1 MLKDSQCVL
10 QDQKKISKMKKAE
23 ITKSVILK
31 WSLVIAALLFADW
44 LIMVILGCFSGLCR
58 ANEKYFCTVYCKIG
72 IVLLSLTLLLFGYF
86 IYKSYRKK

>member
-1 MLKDSQCVL
+1 
-10 QDQKKISKMKKAE
+10 MKKTE
-23 ITKSVILK
+23 ITKSVVLK

-44 LIMVILGCFSGLCR
+44 VIMVILGCFSSLCH

-72 IVLLSLTLLLFGYF
+72 IVLLSFTLLLFGYF